1 MLAKV
6 SKIST
11 AVMLGT
17 MMLAG
22 AAGNAMAA
30 ENKTVLTMVAQQET
44 AWVKNFNP
52 FLQAGLLH
60 TTRHFIYEPLVI
72 FNDMQGG
79 KPVYRLAT
87 NYAFSD
93 DLKSVTF
100 DLRDGVKW
108 SDGEAFDAD
117 DIIFSFNLVKANK
130 ALDERSIW
138 TQIKSVE
145 KLAPNKVKFDLTEVN
160 TNVVNDLVLVPIVPE
175 HQWKSVKDPV
185 AFTNDKPVGTGPFT
199 EVDNF
204 SAQLYTQC
212 RNPHYWDN
220 ANLAIDC
227 IRMPQMA
234 TNDQV
239 LAAVMK
245 GDIDWFGSFVPDI
258 ERLYVGNDPKNNKYW
273 FPASGTVAFN
283 VNFQTKNP
291 GNNEAFNDINFRRA
305 FSMAMDRQSM
315 VDIAGYGYPT
325 VNEYPSGLGKAF
337 DSWNNP
343 EVDKK
348 YGKYNKFDLEGAKA
362 LLKKAG
368 YKDCDGDKFLDT
380 PSCKKIEFKVL
391 VPNGWTDWVN
401 TVQIGVEGLQA
412 LGLNAKTATPEA
424 TVWTENLITGDFD
437 VALQGYFAG
446 ANPHKYFETAFH
458 SRNMGDRGNRFAAPR
473 YKDPELDKLID
484 DFTQTADA
492 AKQKE
497 IMFAIQDRVGANQT
511 IIPVFN
517 NPTWYEYST
526 KRFNGWFSADN
537 PVAKPQLHPDTPE
550 RLLHVLSLKPNS

>member
-1 MLAKV
+1 M
-6 SKIST
+6 
-11 AVMLGT
+11 
-17 MMLAG
+17 
-22 AAGNAMAA
+22 
-30 ENKTVLTMVAQQET
+30 
-44 AWVKNFNP
+44 
-52 FLQAGLLH
+52 
-60 TTRHFIYEPLVI
+60 
-72 FNDMQGG
+72 
-79 KPVYRLAT
+79 
-87 NYAFSD
+87 
-93 DLKSVTF
+93 
-100 DLRDGVKW
+100 
-108 SDGEAFDAD
+108 
-117 DIIFSFNLVKANK
+117 
-130 ALDERSIW
+130 
-138 TQIKSVE
+138 
-145 KLAPNKVKFDLTEVN
+145 
-160 TNVVNDLVLVPIVPE
+160 VNDLVLVPIVPE

-348 YGKYNKFDLEGAKA
+348 YGKYNKFESGRGQGPAER
-362 LLKKAG
+362 G
-368 YKDCDGDKFLDT
+368 R
-380 PSCKKIEFKVL
+380 
-391 VPNGWTDWVN
+391 
-401 TVQIGVEGLQA
+401 
-412 LGLNAKTATPEA
+412 
-424 TVWTENLITGDFD
+424 
-437 VALQGYFAG
+437 LQG
-446 ANPHKYFETAFH
+446 
-458 SRNMGDRGNRFAAPR
+458 
-473 YKDPELDKLID
+473 L
-484 DFTQTADA
+484 
-492 AKQKE
+492 
-497 IMFAIQDRVGANQT
+497 
-511 IIPVFN
+511 
-517 NPTWYEYST
+517 
-526 KRFNGWFSADN
+526 
-537 PVAKPQLHPDTPE
+537 
-550 RLLHVLSLKPNS
+550 